1 MKRIYLTNKQKEMK
15 FHIRNHGDE
24 LTEIPHVW
32 FKAYIRR
39 GLKVGESLFFENR
52 GNPGQRHSFYYIN
65 TTTKNAFDLQWSLQS
80 ALKEKPITIRKL
92 KI

>member
-1 MKRIYLTNKQKEMK
+1 MHLTEKQKEIK

-24 LTEIPHVW
+24 LTAIPHVW
-32 FKAYIRR
+32 FRSYIKR
-39 GLKVGESLFFENR
+39 GLKVGECLFCEHR
-52 GNPGQRHSFYYIN
+52 GNPGQRHSFYYIT